1 MGILSLSCRRFRSFR
16 NLDAWKPSAL
26 NVVIGPNSSGKSN
39 LLRCIDFLAASAQGR
54 LSETVR
60 QAGGL
65 DPMIWDGEG
74 NDLGIALKYDPANP
88 GSGSF
93 HYDLQLSKLGKG
105 GDYSIRPEQLA
116 SFVHVPEEESY
127 MDFRLL
133 LDRSGTTVRLFDE
146 NGRERVLTEDEVPP
160 AETVVSLAKGPFT
173 GNRIISQ
180 FRTQLA
186 GFSVYQ
192 DFHTNREAAVRLPSI
207 TRMEKRVNAD
217 GQNLISVLHTLYT
230 GNRDF
235 KNEVNDAMRAAFGND
250 FEELVFPPAS
260 DQRIQLRVR
269 WRSLRREQSAA
280 ELSDGT
286 LRFLFLLTVLATPD
300 PAPVIAI
307 EEPETGLHPSMLPII
322 AEYAVEASRK
332 AQIILTT
339 HSPQLLDAFTETRPQ
354 TTVVHREEGETQLRV
369 LEEEKLAQWLE
380 EYSLGALFRSG
391 ELEELS

>member
-1 MGILSLSCRRFRSFR
+1 MRILSLSCKSFRSFR
-16 NLDAWKPSAL
+16 ALSAWEPSSL

-39 LLRCIDFLAASAQGR
+39 LLRCIDFLASTAQGR
-54 LSETVR
+54 LGETVQ

-65 DPMIWDGEG
+65 DAMIWDGEG
-74 NDLGIALKYDPANP
+74 EELGIALTCSPVSP
-88 GSGSF
+88 GSGSID
-93 HYDLQLSKLGKG
+93 YDLRLSKLGQG
-105 GDYSIRPEQLA
+105 GDFSIALEQLA
-116 SFVHVPEEESY
+116 
-127 MDFRLL
+127 DFQRVRENQFGTPFKYV
-133 LDRSGTTVRLFDE
+133 DRAGTRVRVFDE
-146 NGRERVLTEDEVPP
+146 NDRALVPPEDEVPL
-160 AETVVSLAKGPFT
+160 AETMVSLAKGPFT
-173 GNRIISQ
+173 ANRIISQ

-192 DFHTNREAAVRLPSI
+192 DFQTNREAAVRLPSI

-269 WRSLRREQSAA
+269 WRSLKREQSAA

-322 AEYAVEASRK
+322 AEYAVEASKK

-339 HSPQLLDAFTETRPQ
+339 HSPQLLDAFSETRPQ

-369 LEEEKLAQWLE
+369 LEEAKLAEWLE